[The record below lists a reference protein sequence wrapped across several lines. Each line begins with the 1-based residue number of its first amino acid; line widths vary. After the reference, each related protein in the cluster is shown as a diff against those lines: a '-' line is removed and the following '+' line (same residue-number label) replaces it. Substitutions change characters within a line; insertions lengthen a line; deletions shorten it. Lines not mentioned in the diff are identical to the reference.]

1 MGFPAGMQLATVA
14 FGIPLTVTGKEVVTH
29 VTVKPTSRVIWAAT
43 GQPLPEFS
51 DSFTAE
57 AGQLGQFQVPFI
69 DQGGF
74 IDSTGAAVTDWA
86 YQVTASWS
94 FGNERPIT
102 WAKNLKPLLG
112 QTGPIDLDLV
122 PDGPVSLPVTAPT
135 AAVLGFNGRTGFI
148 TLTEADLPERLSDA
162 ALNAT
167 YGPQSGAAHLI
178 IGGGQSNNTQSDTT
192 LPVAV
197 ADDRLYKWDGAN
209 IVPLPAT
216 ETYLLPA
223 FARQYANT
231 IPKGDWVVIVPC
243 AVGSTGFTSTSIS
256 PAPSGYHYYPSPGTW
271 DRALTADT
279 NNFYAQMVSKTLAAK
294 AAADAIT
301 AKPVTIDAL
310 LWSQGE
316 EDTPFLNEAQY
327 AAKLDD
333 LIATFRTDV
342 GDSLL
347 PVIVGSMVPEYGYA
361 RGQVNTANVAAAL
374 SNTPARTFA
383 TAFAWG
389 PEGLPKNGEVIHYST
404 QAQIKRGPLFL
415 DGLYRARVN
424 RAATK
429 PVAPVGLSLVREAS
443 GQVTLRWEPPY
454 ARVTGYDID
463 FTFDGGTVW
472 IPGVLDKDSR
482 LKATSAALPWE
493 TVRARIR
500 TKADGAVL
508 LSDYAYSATLGA
520 YEKATVGSALYFV
533 GGENITAHTGA
544 MTLYSVFTL
553 PASGGE
559 ATINARSND
568 STRQFYMTA
577 RQSDATDSVTAV
589 TGGGTL
595 FGNFPGNKA
604 TAGAH
609 VNAAALAADGGA
621 LTTKRGTDAAATVTG
636 TPGNVLAETLRV
648 TSTGGTVVHGA
659 YLFRGHA
666 HDSATMASIQETL
679 RVRHGLTRLGP
690 L

>member
-1 MGFPAGMQLATVA
+1 MVDYPYEAILVA
-14 FGIPLTVTGKEVVTH
+14 DPLTFKRAISASCTVYDVNDTAQATPLALKDMSGLPLPNPVTSTADAFIPPLVTTSEGIKIVGGGLTVVVYSH
-29 VTVKPTSRVIWAAT
+29 QGLKNEAVAAREAAEKAAAT
-43 GQPLPEFS
+43 AG
-51 DSFTAE
+51 AE
-57 AGQLGQFQVPFI
+57 AVADVEARIAAGEFKG
-69 DQGGF
+69 DKGT
-74 IDSTGAAVTDWA
+74 DGANVLPTDTA
-86 YQVTASWS
+86 IKDAIENTASATR
-94 FGNERPIT
+94 G
-102 WAKNLKPLLG
+102 
-112 QTGPIDLDLV
+112 
-122 PDGPVSLPVTAPT
+122 
-135 AAVLGFNGRTGFI
+135 
-148 TLTEADLPERLSDA
+148 
-162 ALNAT
+162 ALNTT

-178 IGGGQSNNTQSDTT
+178 VGGGQSNNTQSDTT

-209 IVPLPAT
+209 IVPLPST

-231 IPKGDWVVIVPC
+231 IPKGDWIVIVPA
-243 AVGSTGFTSTSIS
+243 AVGSTGFTSTSIN

-271 DRALTADT
+271 DRTLTADT

-361 RGQVNTANVAAAL
+361 RGQVNTASVAAAL

-389 PEGLPKNGEVIHYST
+389 PEGLPKNGEIIHYST